1 MYEEIRQQKLI
12 CITNRHLVQG
22 DFLDRIRQ
30 IAAKKQV
37 DAIIASGYVPVAHT
51 PLFEGVRVAD
61 AAHGLL
67 AAATKKAGEVMPAH
81 ALEALYLRKSS
92 AEEGR

>member
-1 MYEEIRQQKLI
+1 MR
-12 CITNRHLVQG
+12 ITPLFASG
-22 DFLDRIRQ
+22 
-30 IAAKKQV
+30 KQV
-37 DAIIASGYVPVAHT
+37 EAIVASGDVPVAPT
-51 PLFEGVRVAD
+51 LRAEGVRVAD

-92 AEEGR
+92 VEEGR